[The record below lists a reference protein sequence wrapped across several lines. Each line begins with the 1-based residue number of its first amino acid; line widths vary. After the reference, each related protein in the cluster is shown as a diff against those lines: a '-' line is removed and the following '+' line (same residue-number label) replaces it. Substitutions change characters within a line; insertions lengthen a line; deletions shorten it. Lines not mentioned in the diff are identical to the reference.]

1 MKSPTFMGEMVIRIS
16 DFIGLS
22 GTPEPNWHVETSGLF
37 QAYFDTS
44 RPLLTQSPMA
54 DLEITDDRSMP
65 ALAPGLFAL
74 QIVRHVSEIGC
85 RLLPLPTNVKREK
98 EKSTK

>member
-22 GTPEPNWHVETSGLF
+22 GTPEPGLF